1 MSTES
6 TQTNNP
12 QVNIQSSI
20 EYTRSLQ
27 QHYYCFV
34 LMWSLNCLYKIVTC
48 SKMFVTNK
56 KI

>member
-27 QHYYCFV
+27 QQYSTY
-34 LMWSLNCLYKIVTC
+34 
-48 SKMFVTNK
+48 
-56 KI
+56 